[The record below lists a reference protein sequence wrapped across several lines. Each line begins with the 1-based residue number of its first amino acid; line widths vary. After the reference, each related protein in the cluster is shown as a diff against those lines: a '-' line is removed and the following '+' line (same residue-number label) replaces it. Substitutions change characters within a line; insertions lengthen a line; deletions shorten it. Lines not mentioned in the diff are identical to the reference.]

1 MGVAP
6 MNLAA
11 RATGIPIRT
20 TTSPWPGHEHSR
32 GYAVMELPFSSG
44 HLLGLRVWPQTDFR
58 PWVSVWHRTPDG
70 EWEMYN
76 DGALLEATC
85 PRYWGPELSRA
96 ELADIDL
103 TWTGP
108 TELRV
113 EMVEPRLEWTMS
125 MREPRRLRAL
135 NAVSRSLP
143 LWTWRPRP
151 LLRLRE
157 WIAKHLLDMGDIQ
170 LSVRTASGHEGT
182 IMPEEIY
189 FIHESEAVFDGE
201 SLGDPVRLDANPS
214 IGEVPTPTRPVFVL
228 GQAHL
233 RTKDQA
239 EYRRTRERLGDAP
252 TESSF
257 DVSLAG
263 SLADAGDTGGDRAG
277 GHATGAE

>member
-1 MGVAP
+1 MS
-6 MNLAA
+6 LAA
-11 RATGIPIRT
+11 RATDIPVRI
-20 TTSPWPGHEHSR
+20 TTSPWAGHEHSR

-96 ELADIDL
+96 ELADIDV

-108 TELRV
+108 TDLRV
-113 EMVEPRLEWTMS
+113 EMAEPRLEWTMS
-125 MREPRRLRAL
+125 MRESRLLRVL

-143 LWTWRPRP
+143 LWTWRHRP
-151 LLRLRE
+151 LLRPRE
-157 WIAKHLLDMGDIQ
+157 WIAKHLLGMGDIQ

-189 FIHESEAVFDGE
+189 FIDESEAVFDGE
-201 SLGDPVRLDANPS
+201 SLGDPVRLETNPY
-214 IGEVPTPTRPVFVL
+214 IGEVPTPTRPVFVM

-233 RTKDQA
+233 GTRDPE
-239 EYRRTRERLGDAP
+239 EYRQMRERLGDEAP
-252 TESSF
+252 DSSF

-263 SLADAGDTGGDRAG
+263 SMADAADTRGDRAG
-277 GHATGAE
+277 GVDPGAE